1 MKVYL
6 DLVMILNFS
15 IDFLLLLCVS
25 ILLKRNASIKKIM
38 LGAFAGGIS
47 ILFLFFNIN
56 NIVLFILKLF
66 ISLLMILISFNYRNL
81 KYTLTNLFYL
91 YIVGI
96 VLGGALY
103 FLNIQFSYKHS
114 GIVFY
119 SNGVSIN
126 FIFIILTSPIIL
138 YIYTKQSKM
147 LRYTYSNYYN
157 VKLFLNNTSYDYVGY
172 LDSGNVLT
180 DNITNKPVI
189 LIDKR
194 KLLFDIKEFRIIPF
208 MCVNGT
214 STLKVVKIDKLLFN
228 NKEYNNVLLGIM
240 DKISFDGVDILLNR
254 KLLEE

>member
-1 MKVYL
+1 
-6 DLVMILNFS
+6 
-15 IDFLLLLCVS
+15 
-25 ILLKRNASIKKIM
+25 
-38 LGAFAGGIS
+38 
-47 ILFLFFNIN
+47 
-56 NIVLFILKLF
+56 
-66 ISLLMILISFNYRNL
+66 
-81 KYTLTNLFYL
+81 
-91 YIVGI
+91 
-96 VLGGALY
+96 
-103 FLNIQFSYKHS
+103 
-114 GIVFY
+114 
-119 SNGVSIN
+119 
-126 FIFIILTSPIIL
+126 
-138 YIYTKQSKM
+138 M